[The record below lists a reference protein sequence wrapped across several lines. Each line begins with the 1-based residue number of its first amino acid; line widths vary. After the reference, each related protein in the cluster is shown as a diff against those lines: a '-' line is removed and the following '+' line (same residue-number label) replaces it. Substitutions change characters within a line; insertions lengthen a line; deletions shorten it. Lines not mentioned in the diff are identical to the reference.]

1 MKAPAKDSALKLGM
15 GKSFYA
21 LLVLLIASLLL
32 TFGAFFYTTQQE
44 ANDRQYITTAAQQQL
59 LSQRLATYAIESA
72 AGRVDAFDELQR
84 LRDEFDVALSR
95 LKNGDPAAG
104 LPPAGHQSEALAEQL
119 TKVEERWGEFRGNV
133 DVILTGQEAIT
144 SVTEFVGI
152 VNEFIPQLLAYSDEV
167 VGALVK
173 TNAKPQQIYIAARQL
188 MLTQRI
194 ENNLNR
200 VLAGGEGAATAADR
214 FGRDAALFGRVLE
227 GMIRG
232 YPALNIQQVTNE
244 EARDKLREVAMLFS
258 SVSDHVGAILEASPQ
273 LFEIKYGASQIE
285 GISGALLDETTA
297 MEDALIV
304 HNERLQFIT
313 LLGYAFAGLS
323 LLVLIAIGYRI
334 YLDTRERLAVTT
346 EQNRRNQRAIL
357 RLLDEMTN
365 LAEGDLTVHATVTE
379 DITGA
384 IADSVNYAID
394 ALRSLVTTI
403 NQTSVQVASAAER
416 TQSTA
421 LRLADASNHQ
431 AREIA
436 SASAAITDMADSI
449 EQVSMN
455 AQSSSE
461 VAEKSVQIA
470 HKGADTVR
478 RTIDGMETIR
488 EQIQE
493 TAKRIKRLGESSQ
506 EIGDIVSL
514 INDIADQ
521 TNILALNAAIQ
532 ASSAGE
538 AGRGF
543 AVVADEVQ
551 RLAERSANATKQIE
565 ALVRTIQAD
574 TNEAV
579 ISMEQSTSNVVSGA
593 RLAEDAGDALSEIEA
608 VSTQLAQLIQSIT
621 QAARQ
626 QASVASN
633 VSNTMNVI
641 QEITMQTSEGTN
653 ETATLI
659 GNLTDLANDLRK
671 SVAGFK
677 LPESDQ
683 VSTVV
688 LEEQPTPEEPELQ
701 VSRASA

>member
-1 MKAPAKDSALKLGM
+1 MKAPAKDSALKLG
-15 GKSFYA
+15 GNKLFIF
-21 LLVLLIASLLL
+21 LGGLLLIFMVMMVGL
-32 TFGAFFYTTQQE
+32 FVYTTIQ
-44 ANDRQYITTAAQQQL
+44 DRYDKEYISTAANQRL
-59 LSQRLATYAIESA
+59 LSQRLATYALESA
-72 AGRVDAFDELQR
+72 SGKEQAFVQLQK
-84 LRDEFDVALSR
+84 LRDEFDSS
-95 LKNGDPAAG
+95 LKKLKEGSQETG
-104 LPPAGHQSEALAEQL
+104 LPGTPQALDEEL
-119 TKVEERWGEFRGNV
+119 TAVGESWTEYRENI
-133 DVILTGQEAIT
+133 DIILNGKEPISTV
-144 SVTEFVGI
+144 SEFVGVI
-152 VNEFIPQLLAYSDEV
+152 NEFIPQLLAFSDEV
-167 VGALVK
+167 VGTFVK
-173 TNAKPQQIYIAARQL
+173 KGADPDQIYIASRQL

-200 VLAGGEGAATAADR
+200 VLIGGEGAATAADR

-232 YPALNIQQVTNE
+232 YPALNIKKVTDP

-258 SVSDHVGAILEASPQ
+258 SVSEHVGAILEKSPQ
-273 LFEIKYGASQIE
+273 LFEVKDAAAQVEALSGGMLDNTSVLEERFIEHNKRLDLYVYAGYGFGLA
-285 GISGALLDETTA
+285 ALAVL
-297 MEDALIV
+297 V
-304 HNERLQFIT
+304 
-313 LLGYAFAGLS
+313 LLGYTL
-323 LLVLIAIGYRI
+323 YQ
-334 YLDTRERLAVTT
+334 DTRRRLAVTT

-384 IADSVNYAID
+384 IADSVNYSID

-403 NQTSVQVASAAER
+403 NETSVQVATAAEK

-449 EQVSMN
+449 EQVSKN
-455 AQSSSE
+455 ADSSAD
-461 VAEKSVQIA
+461 VAQKSVEIA
-470 HKGADTVR
+470 HKGAETVR
-478 RTIDGMETIR
+478 RTIDGMDTIR

-493 TAKRIKRLGESSQ
+493 TSKRIKRLGESSQ

-565 ALVRTIQAD
+565 ALVKTIQAD

-593 RLAEDAGDALSEIEA
+593 KLAEDAGEALSEIEG
-608 VSTQLAQLIQSIT
+608 VSGQLASLIQSIS

-626 QASVASN
+626 QSSVAGN
-633 VSNTMNVI
+633 VTNTMNVI

-653 ETATLI
+653 ETATSI
-659 GNLTDLANDLRK
+659 GNLTDLANELRK

-683 VSTVV
+683 VDTVILDEH
-688 LEEQPTPEEPELQ
+688 LEAETPAVQ
-701 VSRASA
+701 VG

>member
-1 MKAPAKDSALKLGM
+1 MKAPAKDSGFKFGG
-15 GKSFYA
+15 GKSLVILA
-21 LLVLLIASLLL
+21 VLLVVFLLGTVALFATHTIKSGQANSYVAIA
-32 TFGAFFYTTQQE
+32 AEQ
-44 ANDRQYITTAAQQQL
+44 RL

-72 AGRVDAFDELQR
+72 SGKEGAFDELRQ
-84 LRDEFDVALSR
+84 LRDEFDIALRR
-95 LKNGDPAAG
+95 LKEGDPAVG
-104 LPPAGHQSEALAEQL
+104 LPPVPAALAPTVQE
-119 TKVEERWGEFRGNV
+119 VEGRWVQYRENINIILDGRESISTVSEFV
-133 DVILTGQEAIT
+133 DVI
-144 SVTEFVGI
+144 
-152 VNEFIPQLLAYSDEV
+152 NEFIPQLLALSDEV
-167 VGALVK
+167 VNVFVK
-173 TNAKPQQIYIAARQL
+173 KNAPADQIYIAARQL

-200 VLAGGEGAATAADR
+200 VLVGGEGAATAADR

-232 YPALNIQQVTNE
+232 YPALNITRVE
-244 EARDKLREVAMLFS
+244 DPEARDKLREVAMLFS
-258 SVSDHVGAILEASPQ
+258 SVSEHVGAILETSPQ
-273 LFEIKYGASQIE
+273 LFEVKDAAGQVE
-285 GISGALLDETTA
+285 RQSGLLLDATTTLEIQSGEYGDSLNWLFLAGIGTGLAALVVLILLAFTIYQDTRRRLAETT
-297 MEDALIV
+297 E
-304 HNERLQFIT
+304 T
-313 LLGYAFAGLS
+313 
-323 LLVLIAIGYRI
+323 
-334 YLDTRERLAVTT
+334 
-346 EQNRRNQRAIL
+346 NRRNQRAIL

-403 NQTSVQVASAAER
+403 NETAVQVSTAAEK
-416 TQSTA
+416 TQGTA
-421 LRLADASNHQ
+421 LGLADASNHQ

-449 EQVSMN
+449 EQVSKN
-455 AQSSSE
+455 AQISTE
-461 VAEKSVQIA
+461 VAAKSVQIA
-470 HKGADTVR
+470 GKGAETVR
-478 RTIDGMETIR
+478 RSIDGMDTIR

-493 TAKRIKRLGESSQ
+493 TSKRIKRLGESSQ

-532 ASSAGE
+532 ASAAGE

-565 ALVRTIQAD
+565 ALVKTIQAD

-579 ISMEQSTSNVVSGA
+579 ISMEQSTSNVVAGA
-593 RLAEDAGDALSEIEA
+593 KLAEDAGEALNEIES
-608 VSTQLAQLIQSIT
+608 VSKQLADLIQSIS

-626 QASVASN
+626 QALVASN
-633 VSNTMNVI
+633 VTNTMNVI
-641 QEITMQTSEGTN
+641 QEITMQTSDGTA
-653 ETATLI
+653 ETATSI
-659 GNLTDLANDLRK
+659 GNLTELATELRK

-683 VSTVV
+683 QLDTVV
-688 LEEQPTPEEPELQ
+688 LDETLEADQG
-701 VSRASA
+701 RAAQAV